1 MRQRILNS
9 AWIIAFLLGLMSGCG
24 QGSLMKESST
34 SSDNRKSSSSGEDT
48 AADSPQSIAGAY
60 LTSSLNCEEYEN
72 IVSPQGK
79 VVSTRCKVLDKNNKR
94 VPMSLFPNR
103 KWGFSDK
110 SGKEIPADAVQI
122 TEKKDDPAADV
133 EIAVTLT
140 DPTVIPVVD
149 FWFDK
154 NDQSKRIS
162 QTIQIKGASAAEI
175 LRVLGKIKGTWDIY
189 QGCKDENL
197 AMTKL
202 GVIEVKVTGTDASS
216 GQQVPLVEAWVRD
229 DGTGKG
235 LKDGKGNTV
244 PPNTLMF
251 KGKVY
256 YSAYPPYIDLTV
268 ERNAIVKEPDPNNS
282 PRLKFKESAAKL
294 EMEMKEKVPLGM
306 TGSGRTTQWEMINTG
321 ANLTR

>member
-1 MRQRILNS
+1 
-9 AWIIAFLLGLMSGCG
+9 
-24 QGSLMKESST
+24 MKESAT
-34 SSDNRKSSSSGEDT
+34 SSDTRKGSSSGEDT

-60 LTSSLNCEEYEN
+60 LTSSKLDCEEYEN

-79 VVSTRCKVLDKNNKR
+79 VVSTRCAVVDKNNKR

-122 TEKKDDPAADV
+122 TEKKDDPVADV

-149 FWFDK
+149 FWFNK
-154 NDQSKRIS
+154 NDPS
-162 QTIQIKGASAAEI
+162 TQIRHIVTFKATELDI
-175 LRVLGKIKGTWDIY
+175 LRVLSKIKGTWDIY

-202 GVIEVKVTGTDASS
+202 GVIEVKVTGTDASN
-216 GQQVPLVEAWVRD
+216 GQVPLVEAWVRD

-235 LKDGKGNTV
+235 LKDSKGKTV

-251 KGKVY
+251 TGKVY
-256 YSAYPPYIDLTV
+256 YSGSTSFIDLTV
-268 ERNAIVKEPDPNNS
+268 IKNAIVENPDPRNS
-282 PRLKFKESAAKL
+282 PKLRFKESAAKL
-294 EMEMKEKVPLGM
+294 EMEMKEKVLLGM